1 MYFNGIFRVHKD
13 ETLGLEWMMKAA
25 DGGYDVALYEM
36 GRAYEFGRRGATK
49 DKTKAIYWYEK
60 AAERSS
66 IQAQY
71 WLAENTSAGMAC
83 RRTLTRLASGCAK
96 RPIMTKVTSRRTWPR
111 ANWLGSKRKV
121 RPDRDATP
129 GLLFTLRRL
138 VFLIEICAVHEPLHD
153 PFQT

>member
-36 GRAYEFGRRGATK
+36 GRAYEFGRRGVTK

-60 AAERSS
+60 AAERSN

-71 WLAENTSAGMAC
+71 WLAEKYERGDGVPKDLDKARFWLRKAADHDKGDFTQNLAERELA
-83 RRTLTRLASGCAK
+83 RLEKEGA
-96 RPIMTKVTSRRTWPR
+96 PR
-111 ANWLGSKRKV
+111 
-121 RPDRDATP
+121 
-129 GLLFTLRRL
+129 
-138 VFLIEICAVHEPLHD
+138 
-153 PFQT
+153 